1 MGEVSEGARL
11 EMRCIPRTSFPV
23 GSWGLSGDQARSHQP
38 LRELPVQWGNGRGTI
53 RDARGG
59 ARARDGGVAEL
70 SPGAG
75 IGEQGGV
82 SPGLHGFPQAGLTAG
97 STAGRIHIK

>member
-23 GSWGLSGDQARSHQP
+23 GSWELSGDQARSHQP
-38 LRELPVQWGNGRGTI
+38 LRELSVQWGNGHGTI
-53 RDARGG
+53 RDAQGG

-75 IGEQGGV
+75 IR
-82 SPGLHGFPQAGLTAG
+82 LHGFPQAGLTAG